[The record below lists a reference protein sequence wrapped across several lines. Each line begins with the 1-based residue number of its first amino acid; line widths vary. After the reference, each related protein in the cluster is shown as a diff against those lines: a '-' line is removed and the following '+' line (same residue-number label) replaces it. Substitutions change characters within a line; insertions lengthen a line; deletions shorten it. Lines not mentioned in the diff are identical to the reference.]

1 MNHLRPTN
9 KRFKEIEAEAQYEFK
24 ETLERKHHA
33 VNKKHLFIALQLK
46 SHLNV
51 NLDKPKTSKTAQE
64 NHKMSTEM
72 NKKQKKKI
80 KKYLQSIEDAIKFI

>member
-1 MNHLRPTN
+1 LG
-9 KRFKEIEAEAQYEFK
+9 
-24 ETLERKHHA
+24 RKHQA

-64 NHKMSTEM
+64 NQQNHKMPTEM
-72 NKKQKKKI
+72 NKKQKK
-80 KKYLQSIEDAIKFI
+80 